1 MDENSPRIKAMMK
14 VGGISAIYE
23 NGFITICRGEWKYR
37 VIKAVNVPLTFGGKA
52 TFMIQNVLPAVLTAY
67 LKGFSIEDIKVAL
80 ETFIPSPGQTPGRLN
95 LFNFENFQVLLDY
108 AHNPAGLRALKDMTD
123 KMDCSVKIGIIAGVG
138 DRREEDTQEVGA
150 VAASMFDEIIIRQDK
165 HLRGRTDTE
174 IIEMLEAG
182 IKSAEPTKKVTII
195 AKERDAIIHA
205 VKTAPKNALIVVCSD
220 VIPDALNLVSE
231 LKEEE
236 SNRLYKFNPEEDI
249 PNKA

>member
-1 MDENSPRIKAMMK
+1 
-14 VGGISAIYE
+14 
-23 NGFITICRGEWKYR
+23 
-37 VIKAVNVPLTFGGKA
+37 
-52 TFMIQNVLPAVLTAY
+52 
-67 LKGFSIEDIKVAL
+67 
-80 ETFIPSPGQTPGRLN
+80 
-95 LFNFENFQVLLDY
+95 
-108 AHNPAGLRALKDMTD
+108 
-123 KMDCSVKIGIIAGVG
+123 
-138 DRREEDTQEVGA
+138 
-150 VAASMFDEIIIRQDK
+150 MFDEIIIRQDK

>member
-1 MDENSPRIKAMMK
+1 
-14 VGGISAIYE
+14 
-23 NGFITICRGEWKYR
+23 
-37 VIKAVNVPLTFGGKA
+37 
-52 TFMIQNVLPAVLTAY
+52 
-67 LKGFSIEDIKVAL
+67 
-80 ETFIPSPGQTPGRLN
+80 
-95 LFNFENFQVLLDY
+95 VLLDY

-182 IKSAEPTKKVTII
+182 IKSADPNKKVTII

-220 VIPDALNLVSE
+220 VIPDALNLVAE